1 MQKEELIF
9 LLLLLLFLFNSKSG
23 LLLNIVQLAHGKSSA
38 EKNIKATAGKR
49 NVEHQAVFRN

>member
-9 LLLLLLFLFNSKSG
+9 LLLLLFLFNSKSG